1 MRNPTMNF
9 PNKCFTV
16 SFIAF
21 CIMGYYIGGPKP
33 GQTDM
38 QYLVDGSM
46 PWQGHVANVVCVFAL
61 VLGFISKLDAG
72 SRR

>member
-1 MRNPTMNF
+1 MTF

-33 GQTDM
+33 GQSDM
-38 QYLVDGSM
+38 QYLMDESM
-46 PWQGHVANVVCVFAL
+46 PWQGWIANVICAFSL
-61 VLGFISKLDAG
+61 VLGFMSKLG
-72 SRR
+72 ERSR